1 MERVNCD
8 LQYSGALLAFLLGAV
23 AGAVGLA
30 LILPLPPFLQA
41 AVGLYA
47 LAQGARA
54 ARESLQPRALCV
66 AVGGRIE
73 VMLGKHWRSGR
84 VQPGTFVMP
93 WLTIIRWRP
102 DGARF
107 DASLVLLPGT
117 AARDAMRKIRVV
129 LRWGSVYRSAAS
141 QPLREE

>member
-1 MERVNCD
+1 MERVSCE
-8 LQYSGALLAFLLGAV
+8 LQYSGALLAFLLAAV
-23 AGAVGLA
+23 AAVVGLA
-30 LILPLPPFLQA
+30 LFLPLPPFLQA
-41 AVGLYA
+41 AIALYA
-47 LAQGARA
+47 LAQGSRA

-73 VMLGKHWRSGR
+73 VLLGEHWRSGR

-107 DASLVLLPGT
+107 DASLVLLPG
-117 AARDAMRKIRVV
+117 AAGPDAMRKIRVV